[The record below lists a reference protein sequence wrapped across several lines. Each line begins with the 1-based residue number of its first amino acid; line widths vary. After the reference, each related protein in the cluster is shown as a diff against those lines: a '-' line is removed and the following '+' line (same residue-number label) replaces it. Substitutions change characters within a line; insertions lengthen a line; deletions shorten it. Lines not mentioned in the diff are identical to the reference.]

1 MRTMVDMMAVP
12 VARDGL
18 GTEGLLVPF
27 DEANRQLIAAVRPH
41 GWVNP
46 QSRGV
51 YDLVV
56 VGGGTAGLVSA
67 VGAAR
72 LGARVALV
80 ERGFL
85 GGDCLITGCVPSKAL
100 LRSARAVGEL
110 RRAGGV
116 GVRVGNVEADFGSI
130 VRRMR
135 VRRADISA
143 HDSVERLHEAGVDV
157 FFGHGRFTGDR
168 AIEVD
173 GQTLGFNRA
182 VIATG
187 GRPATPSVPGLEQ
200 VSSLTSETVFSL
212 TELPRRLL
220 VIGAGPSG
228 CELAQAFA
236 RFGSAVTVFD
246 VAPRVLP
253 NEDADAASIVHRRL
267 ASDGVTF
274 HLGVTLTEVSQDGGT
289 LVVRNEHPT
298 GINQVTGDQLLVAAG
313 RAPNVDGLGLDAAG
327 VAVSKDG
334 IVVDDRLRTSN
345 RRIYA
350 AGDVCSRFKFT
361 HAADALARIAI
372 QNALFFGRRRASS
385 LVIPWCTYTDPE
397 VAHVGAHGSDA
408 RQHGRHVETITIPLS
423 DVDRAIVDDEADGF
437 VRVHHHRGRLLGFTI
452 VAPHA
457 GDLIAEPTFALTHGH
472 TLADLS
478 RTIYPYPTQSE
489 SLRIAGDVYRRSRV
503 TPRVRTWLERYFRWT
518 R

>member
-1 MRTMVDMMAVP
+1 MIAVP
-12 VARDGL
+12 AARDGV

-56 VGGGTAGLVSA
+56 IGGGTAGLVSA

-72 LGARVALV
+72 LGARVALI

-85 GGDCLITGCVPSKAL
+85 GGDCLLTGCVPSKAL
-100 LRSARAVGEL
+100 LRSARAIGEV
-110 RRAGGV
+110 RRAGGM
-116 GVRVGNVEADFGSI
+116 GIRVGDFEADFESI
-130 VRRMR
+130 MRRMR
-135 VRRADISA
+135 ERRAEISA
-143 HDSVERLHEAGVDV
+143 HDSVQRVQQAGVAV
-157 FFGHGRFTGDR
+157 LFGHGRFTADR

-173 GQTLGFNRA
+173 GQRLTFNRA
-182 VIATG
+182 IIATG
-187 GRPATPSVPGLEQ
+187 SRPATPPVRGLDQ
-200 VSSLTSETVFSL
+200 LPYLTSETVFSL

-220 VIGAGPSG
+220 VIGGGPIG

-253 NEDADAASIVHRRL
+253 NDDADAASIVHRRL

-274 HLGVTLTEVSQDGGT
+274 HLGVKLTEVIQEDGT
-289 LVVRNEHPT
+289 LVVRYEHPT
-298 GINQVTGDQLLVAAG
+298 GVSQATGDRLLVAAG
-313 RAPNVDGLGLDAAG
+313 RAPNVDGLDLDIAG
-327 VAVSKDG
+327 VAVSNDG
-334 IVVDDRLRTSN
+334 IIVDDRLRTSN

-361 HAADALARIAI
+361 HAADALARVAI
-372 QNALFFGRRRASS
+372 QNALFLGRRRASS

-397 VAHVGAHGSDA
+397 VAHVGADGSDA
-408 RQHGRHVETITIPLS
+408 RQRGRRVETITIPLS
-423 DVDRAIVDDEADGF
+423 DVDRAIVDDEVEGF
-437 VRVHHHRGRLLGFTI
+437 VRVHHDRGRLLGSTI

-478 RTIYPYPTQSE
+478 RTVHPYPTQSE
-489 SLRIAGDVYRRSRV
+489 SLRIAADVYRRSRL

>member
-1 MRTMVDMMAVP
+1 MVEMTAVP
-12 VARDGL
+12 VARDES
-18 GTEGLLVPF
+18 GTEGILVPF
-27 DEANRQLIAAVRPH
+27 DEANRRLIAAVRPR

-46 QSRGV
+46 PSRGV

-72 LGARVALV
+72 LGACVALI
-80 ERGFL
+80 ERGLL
-85 GGDCLITGCVPSKAL
+85 GGDCLTTGCVPSKAL

-110 RRAGGV
+110 RRAAGV
-116 GVRVGNVEADFGSI
+116 GVRVGDVEADFGSI
-130 VRRMR
+130 MRRMR
-135 VRRADISA
+135 ERRADISA
-143 HDSVERLHEAGVDV
+143 HDSVERLHEAGADV
-157 FFGHGRFTGDR
+157 FFGHGRFVGDR

-173 GQTLGFNRA
+173 GRTLTFNRA

-187 GRPATPSVPGLEQ
+187 GRPTTPPVRGLEQ
-200 VSSLTSETVFSL
+200 VSYLTSETVFSL
-212 TELPRRLL
+212 SELPRRLL
-220 VIGAGPSG
+220 VVGAGSIG

-246 VAPRVLP
+246 IAPRVLP
-253 NEDADAASIVHRRL
+253 NEDVDAASIVRRRL

-274 HLGVTLTEVSQDGGT
+274 HLGVKVTEVIQQGGT
-289 LVVRNEHPT
+289 LVVRYEHPT
-298 GINQVTGDQLLVAAG
+298 GIDQVTGDRLLVATG
-313 RAPNVDGLGLDAAG
+313 RAPNVAGLGLDAAG
-327 VAVSKDG
+327 VASSKDG

-350 AGDVCSRFKFT
+350 AGDVCCRFKFT
-361 HAADALARIAI
+361 HAADALARVAI
-372 QNALFFGRRRASS
+372 QNALFMGRRRASS

-397 VAHVGAHGSDA
+397 VAHVGAYEN
-408 RQHGRHVETITIPLS
+408 ETITIPLS
-423 DVDRAIVDDEADGF
+423 DVDRAIIDDDADGF
-437 VRVHHHRGRLLGFTI
+437 VRVHHHRGRLLGVTI

-478 RTIYPYPTQSE
+478 RTIHPYPTQSE
-489 SLRIAGDVYRRSRV
+489 SLRIAGDVYQRSRL
-503 TPRVRTWLERYFRWT
+503 TPRVRVWLERYFRWT